1 MPLNQAQH
9 PPALSSDQQVRCESR
24 ITARLHRAASQRL
37 SQSPMMVPVTKK
49 SGPHSI
55 LARLQFLQESGPPSI
70 LAQLQLPKSCMC
82 LTYSNIDNV
91 IATFTTLVEKQCGL
105 PLAQIQELE
114 VKLGAVRRIEEWAP
128 KHLGRL
134 ELVFELS
141 SILQRWLAE
150 SRDPEGR
157 VR

>member
-1 MPLNQAQH
+1 MPLDQAQH
-9 PPALSSDQQVRCESR
+9 SPALFSDQRVRCESR
-24 ITARLHRAASQRL
+24 ITARLHRAASRML
-37 SQSPMMVPVTKK
+37 SQSPMMVPV
-49 SGPHSI
+49 PQSI
-55 LARLQFLQESGPPSI
+55 LT
-70 LAQLQLPKSCMC
+70 QLQLPKSCIC
-82 LTYSNIDNV
+82 LTYSKIDNV

-105 PLAQIQELE
+105 PFAQIQELE

-141 SILQRWLAE
+141 CILRRWLAE
-150 SRDPEGR
+150 CKDPEGR